1 MTMRKIIIA
10 IDGYSSC
17 GKSSFAKAIAAKLG
31 YIFIDTGAMYRGVT
45 LWAIR
50 HGMVDGPRVDEA
62 RLAEALPAIDISFAY
77 NEERK
82 AGDLILCGENVEAQ
96 IRTIEVS
103 DAVSRVSAIPA
114 VRARM
119 VAMQQAMGRDKGV
132 VMDGRDIG
140 TTVFPDAELKIFM
153 TASVD
158 VRAERRYKELAAKGE
173 NVTLEEVRRNV
184 MERDRIDE
192 TRTESPLRR
201 ADDALLLDNSSM
213 TVDEQMD
220 WVDTILRGILE

>member
-114 VRARM
+114 VRARL

-158 VRAERRYKELAAKGE
+158 VRAERRYKELVAKGE

>member
-17 GKSSFAKAIAAKLG
+17 GKSTFAKAIAAKLG

>member
-1 MTMRKIIIA
+1 MTMKKIIIA

-17 GKSSFAKAIAAKLG
+17 GKSTFAKAIAAKLG

-220 WVDTILRGILE
+220 WVDTILKGILE

>member
-1 MTMRKIIIA
+1 
-10 IDGYSSC
+10 
-17 GKSSFAKAIAAKLG
+17 
-31 YIFIDTGAMYRGVT
+31 MYRGVT

-220 WVDTILRGILE
+220 WVDTILKGILE

>member
-1 MTMRKIIIA
+1 MTMKKIIIA

-114 VRARM
+114 VRARL
-119 VAMQQAMGRDKGV
+119 VAMQQAMGRNKGV

-220 WVDTILRGILE
+220 WVDTILKGILE

>member
-1 MTMRKIIIA
+1 MTMKKIIIA

-220 WVDTILRGILE
+220 WVDTILKGILE

>member
-10 IDGYSSC
+10 IDGFSSC
-17 GKSSFAKAIAAKLG
+17 GKSTFAKAIAAKLG

-62 RLAEALPAIDISFAY
+62 RLAEALPARDISFAY

-220 WVDTILRGILE
+220 WVDTILKGILE

>member
-31 YIFIDTGAMYRGVT
+31 YIFIDTGAMYRSVT

-220 WVDTILRGILE
+220 WVDTILKGILE

>member
-1 MTMRKIIIA
+1 MTMKKIIIA

-114 VRARM
+114 VRARL

-220 WVDTILRGILE
+220 WVDTILKGILE

>member
-1 MTMRKIIIA
+1 MRKIIIA

-114 VRARM
+114 VRARL

-158 VRAERRYKELAAKGE
+158 VRAERRYKELVAKGE

>member
-220 WVDTILRGILE
+220 WVDTILKGILE